1 MPRDCYRYFSGLALV
16 AALMLGA
23 AAAPATPPDTPPDT
37 VPVAAQ
43 AACATDPATPKRQF
57 RGMWMASVANIDWPS
72 RTGLTPP
79 LSSRSTG
86 VGSTWPGS
94 VG

>member
-23 AAAPATPPDTPPDT
+23 AARPPATPPDT

-43 AACATDPATPKRQF
+43 AACVTDPATPKRQF
-57 RGMWMASVANIDWPS
+57 RGMWIASVANIDWPS
-72 RTGLTPP
+72 RTGLTAAA
-79 LSSRSTG
+79 SRRSTG